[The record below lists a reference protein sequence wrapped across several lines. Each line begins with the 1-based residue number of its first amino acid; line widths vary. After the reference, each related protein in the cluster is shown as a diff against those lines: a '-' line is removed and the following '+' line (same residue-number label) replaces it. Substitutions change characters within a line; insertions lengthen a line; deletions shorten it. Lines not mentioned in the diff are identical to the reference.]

1 MNVRAGVAIVVAAA
15 LLGGSGPVV
24 AVAATGTTNAGQ
36 PQPSPF
42 TLQQD
47 QIDADEVRMDVALE
61 PDGTAEWTV
70 EFWVRLDDN
79 ESTEGF
85 ESLQAD
91 IRDDP
96 ENHTQSFADRM
107 DETVSTASNATGREM
122 AADEFSVSTARQSLA
137 REYGVVRYSFRW
149 DGFAAVEGDEIRA
162 GDAVEG
168 IYLDDGTRLLLEW
181 PDGYERTSVTPDPD
195 DERENAVIWR
205 GGETDF
211 VSGEPRVVV
220 TAASGGTG
228 ASTTMIAGIVAVVA
242 GLGAG
247 GMWWYRNRT
256 SGAGQTT
263 DGDGAPG
270 PGTDPERTPGS
281 GSGSATASTSAS
293 ATADESAD
301 SSATAA
307 PDPALFTNEEQV
319 LRLVEGNGGRIK
331 QQAVVEELDWTD
343 AKTSKVVSALR
354 DEGELESF
362 RLGRENVLS
371 LPDADDPVTTNI
383 GGDEPK

>member
-15 LLGGSGPVV
+15 LLCGSGPVV

-61 PDGTAEWTV
+61 PDGTAEWTL

-79 ESTEGF
+79 ESTTAF
-85 ESLQAD
+85 ESLQSD

-96 ENHTQSFADRM
+96 DNYTQSLADRM
-107 DETVSTASNATGREM
+107 DETVGAASNATGREM
-122 AADEFSVSTARQSLA
+122 AADEFGVSTARQSLA
-137 REYGVVRYSFRW
+137 REYGVVRYTFRW
-149 DGFAAVEGDEIRA
+149 DGFAAVEGEELRA

-181 PDGYERTSVTPDPD
+181 PDGYERTSVAPDPD

-220 TAASGGTG
+220 TSAGGGTG
-228 ASTTMIAGIVAVVA
+228 ANAAMIAGIAVVVA

-247 GMWWYRNRT
+247 GIWWYRNRT
-256 SGAGQTT
+256 SGEGQTT
-263 DGDGAPG
+263 NEGGSSAPG
-270 PGTDPERTPGS
+270 THPESAPSTGS
-281 GSGSATASTSAS
+281 ESATAS
-293 ATADESAD
+293 ATTDDAAG

-307 PDPALFTNEEQV
+307 PDPALLTNEEQV
-319 LRLVEGNGGRIK
+319 LRLVEENGGRMK

-354 DEGELESF
+354 DAGELESF

-371 LPDADDPVTTNI
+371 LPDADDPVMTNT
-383 GGDEPK
+383 GGDEND